1 MVIITRNP
9 ATEEVIQN
17 YPTLDEKQVA
27 AWIDA
32 GYLTYKSWRKTGFL
46 QRRTRMNVLSKLL
59 LQKQGQLAELMAH
72 EMGKPVYAGKLEIAK
87 CAWVCKHYAEEAE
100 AYLKPRII
108 QTEMQK
114 TKVCYQPIGMVF
126 AIMPWNFPF
135 WQVFRF
141 AAPTIMAGNAVLLKH
156 APISTGTGNAIQ
168 ALFIEAGFPEHLF
181 QHLTIDNDVAAKVI
195 AHDKISAVTLTGS
208 VQAGATVGSE
218 AVKHLKKIVLELGGN
233 DPYVVLADA
242 DLELA
247 AERIVNSRLNNSG
260 QVCIAA
266 KRTIV
271 VEAVADQLI
280 EKLIQKV
287 KPFEFGDPLDPKTKL
302 GPLARQDLRES
313 VHQQVQESIEK
324 GACLIVG
331 GQIPL
336 RKGYYYPATILT
348 HVKPGMPAFD
358 DEIFGPVIS
367 VVQAKDERHAID
379 LANHSQ
385 FGLGAAV
392 FTRDIK
398 RGEVIATDEIE
409 AGSCFVNTEVASDPR
424 VPFGGIKRSGF
435 GRELS
440 REGILEFVNVKSV
453 SIQSSDNEQ

>member
-1 MVIITRNP
+1 MMVITTRNP
-9 ATEEVIQN
+9 ATEEVIQT
-17 YPTLDEKQVA
+17 YEILTEKQVNA
-27 AWIDA
+27 LIDA
-32 GYLTYKSWRKTGFL
+32 GDLTYTAWRKTSFS
-46 QRRTRMNVLSKLL
+46 QRRMKMNALSNLL
-59 LQKQGQLAELMAH
+59 LQKQEELVALMAH
-72 EMGKPVYAGKLEIAK
+72 EMGKPVQAGKREIEK

-100 AYLKPRII
+100 AYLTPRII

-156 APISTGTGNAIQ
+156 APISTGTGNVIQ
-168 ALFIEAGFPEHLF
+168 ALLIEAGFPESLF
-181 QHLTIDNDVAAKVI
+181 QHAILDNEMAAKVI
-195 AHDKISAVTLTGS
+195 AHPKISAVTLTGS
-208 VQAGATVGSE
+208 VQAGSTVGSE
-218 AVKHLKKIVLELGGN
+218 ALKHLKKIVLELGGN
-233 DPYVVLADA
+233 DPYLVLADA
-242 DLELA
+242 DLDLA
-247 AERIVNSRLNNSG
+247 AECIVNSRLNNSG

-271 VEAVADQLI
+271 VESVADQLV
-280 EKLIQKV
+280 EKLIQKLT
-287 KPFEFGDPLDPKTKL
+287 PFKFGDPLDPNTKL
-302 GPLARQDLRES
+302 GPLARQDLRET
-313 VHQQVQESIEK
+313 VHQQVQESVDK
-324 GACLIVG
+324 GARLLVG
-331 GQIPL
+331 GEIPL
-336 RKGYYYPATILT
+336 RKGYYYPATVLT

-367 VVQAKDERHAID
+367 VIQAKDETHAIH
-379 LANHSQ
+379 LANQTQ

-392 FTRDIK
+392 FTQDIK
-398 RGEVIATDEIE
+398 RGEAIATDEIE
-409 AGSCFVNTEVASDPR
+409 AGSCFVNTGVASDPR

-453 SIQSSDNEQ
+453 SIQ